1 MTRLSLVVV
10 ALKTVTLALG
20 GLITYLAA
28 KAARRTSS
36 PGLSTLAVGFGV
48 VTLGSL
54 LAGIADQV
62 LAVDATTALVVEQAL
77 TAVGFV
83 VVTYSLYVTRRATRA
98 AGRDT

>member
-1 MTRLSLVVV
+1 MTRIPLAVV
-10 ALKTVTLALG
+10 ALKTVTLGLG

-28 KAARRTSS
+28 RAARRRSS

-54 LAGIADQV
+54 LAGVADQF

-77 TAVGFV
+77 TAVGFG
-83 VVTYSLYVTRRATRA
+83 VVTYSLYVTRRST
-98 AGRDT
+98 

>member
-20 GLITYLAA
+20 GLITFLAA

-36 PGLSTLAVGFGV
+36 SGLSILAAGFGV

-54 LAGIADQV
+54 LAGIADLV
-62 LAVDATTALVVEQAL
+62 LAVDPTTAFVVEQAL
-77 TAVGFV
+77 TAVGFGI
-83 VVTYSLYVTRRATRA
+83 VTYSLYVTRRAT
-98 AGRDT
+98 